1 MSCGCKSGSVS
12 VSTGTC
18 SSSCNSCGCSTGTC
32 GCVRPQTAVPM
43 PFYEQACEVQET
55 HVEQIIYESYATTVK
70 TSSTFNMPACDAT
83 ATLTVPGLKNIQIG
97 SYLWNATY
105 GYLKVESFDYLA
117 AQVVV
122 RNECQTGNAAAGT
135 SIPACTLFTVTDP
148 PHDAGSGQLGV
159 FVAVDFVAPANGN
172 CIDIAVTSV
181 AGLVVGSNVQISSG
195 IYRVSGIVDNTT
207 ITICNDG
214 SGVTPATI
222 VYAKDGSGLYITP
235 VTPLSSNACENTPN
249 TTGAIL
255 SCHNNVQA
263 PLSGTAVGQIP
274 VLINA
279 ITGEAQYQSLD
290 MPVSICT
297 TMESCLNLIAGTTVY
312 IIVVTDSSIFVLGDI
327 IIIHDPV
334 TEAMRWEVTGIPDA
348 SHVQITSLDPVVVS
362 AEAGCNNAPVCLAP
376 CCEQLA
382 AGTQICS
389 YDWSAAFKAD
399 TQHEDG
405 ANETGIILDVD
416 LPQTDAGAVRSVVV
430 SNTTCN
436 DMEVLVHFD
445 YIFTGY
451 FGNDTDGVYE
461 SDSAK
466 WAFKPYNGAD
476 TVAIADPFPVP
487 GLSLISNQIENVV
500 FGPTPTAEGEVGD
513 PYPSYVCKNFH
524 FCEKYTLAAGTKLN
538 AYGRLDIEY
547 ISYQDANNSACVCVA
562 DPVTRTP
569 PLNIQSQ
576 ITRVHAMGVAVQ
588 AAP

>member
-70 TSSTFNMPACDAT
+70 TSSTFNMPACNAT

-117 AQVVV
+117 SQVVV

-249 TTGAIL
+249 TTGALL

-263 PLSGTAVGQIP
+263 PLAGTAVGQIP

-279 ITGEAQYQSLD
+279 TTGEAQYQSLD
-290 MPVSICT
+290 LPTSICT

-312 IIVVTDSSIFVLGDI
+312 VIVVTDSSIFVLGDI
-327 IIIHDPV
+327 VIIHDPV

-348 SHVQITSLDPVVVS
+348 SHIQITSLDPIVVS
-362 AEAGCNNAPVCLAP
+362 AEVGCDNAPVCLAP

-382 AGTQICS
+382 SGTQICS
-389 YDWSAAFKAD
+389 YDWSAAFKNEAD
-399 TQHEDG
+399 HVDG
-405 ANETGIILDVD
+405 ASETGTLESPADGDTNTFTGTGRSIIL
-416 LPQTDAGAVRSVVV
+416 T
-430 SNTTCN
+430 NETCN
-436 DMEVLVHFD
+436 DMPVIVHWD
-445 YIFTGY
+445 YILVGDLNISQAFTAPEAYTCDHTLLSLRPFTGY
-451 FGNDTDGVYE
+451 DI
-461 SDSAK
+461 
-466 WAFKPYNGAD
+466 
-476 TVAIADPFPVP
+476 VAIAAAFP
-487 GLSLISNQIENVV
+487 
-500 FGPTPTAEGEVGD
+500 A
-513 PYPSYVCKNFH
+513 PSYTLVSNMYKSYVGAITGSVVYGISETFH
-524 FCEKYTLAAGTKLN
+524 FVEIYTIPANSKIN
-538 AYGRLDIEY
+538 IYGRLDVVYEHY
-547 ISYQDANNSACVCVA
+547 NTELL
-562 DPVTRTP
+562 DPGFTGD
-569 PLNIQSQ
+569 LNITSC
-576 ITRVHAMGVAVQ
+576 ITRIHAQGVAVQ